1 MITLKKID
9 ITDPSYYFFSEIT
22 NIKNF
27 EPNLLIIDKIS
38 FIDTDGFTYYIKYIT
53 MKKSWSCNY

>member
-27 EPNLLIIDKIS
+27 EPNLLIIVKIS
-38 FIDTDGFTYYIKYIT
+38 FIDADDFTYYIKYIT
-53 MKKSWSCNY
+53 MKKP

>member
-9 ITDPSYYFFSEIT
+9 ITDPSYHFFSEIT

-27 EPNLLIIDKIS
+27 EPNLLIIVKIS
-38 FIDTDGFTYYIKYIT
+38 FIDTDDFTYYIKYIT
-53 MKKSWSCNY
+53 MKKP